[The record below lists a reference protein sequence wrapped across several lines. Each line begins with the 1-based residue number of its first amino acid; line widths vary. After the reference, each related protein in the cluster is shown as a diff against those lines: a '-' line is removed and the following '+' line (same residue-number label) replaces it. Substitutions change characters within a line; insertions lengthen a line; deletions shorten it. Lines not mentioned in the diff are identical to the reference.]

1 MANWC
6 PVCPCDTHATPR
18 DGSMCPQEGCVT
30 SVCMT
35 APTRGPWPCVSPN
48 SHAVPGFMC
57 HLPVLGSAHT
67 CPQLCVSPPG
77 SHPAAS
83 TVPLCCLCWQGR
95 DTVAFLEATCRDAI
109 SPHRGCVLGDP
120 DKQYWVATADPALGC
135 EVSQPCCPLWVTGAA
150 WPDPGRRWHSC
161 QQQHVPSKTRTPGPG
176 DDKGLSLLPL
186 DLVVMRVSPNRSTST
201 QHPEQGLR
209 QSAPQCPH
217 PRCSLSCAPHP
228 RTAKCVAPR
237 TALQSSCGGFGS
249 AAPLHRCCRAV
260 SGCR

>member
-48 SHAVPGFMC
+48 SHAVPGFAC
-57 HLPVLGSAHT
+57 HLPVHGSAYT

-186 DLVVMRVSPNRSTST
+186 DLVVM
-201 QHPEQGLR
+201 
-209 QSAPQCPH
+209 
-217 PRCSLSCAPHP
+217 
-228 RTAKCVAPR
+228 
-237 TALQSSCGGFGS
+237 
-249 AAPLHRCCRAV
+249 
-260 SGCR
+260 

>member
-57 HLPVLGSAHT
+57 HLPVHGSAHT

-135 EVSQPCCPLWVTGAA
+135 EVFPALLSPLGDGGSMARPRQEVAQLPAAACPQQHEDTGTWGRQGAVPAPFGPCCHVSVPK
-150 WPDPGRRWHSC
+150 P
-161 QQQHVPSKTRTPGPG
+161 QHKHPAPRAGT
-176 DDKGLSLLPL
+176 LPKCPP
-186 DLVVMRVSPNRSTST
+186 VSPSPLLAQLCSTST
-201 QHPEQGLR
+201 HCQMCGPQDGTAEQLWGLW
-209 QSAPQCPH
+209 
-217 PRCSLSCAPHP
+217 
-228 RTAKCVAPR
+228 
-237 TALQSSCGGFGS
+237 
-249 AAPLHRCCRAV
+249 
-260 SGCR
+260 